1 MKLAVLL
8 GELDVARLERRGDG
22 HISFHFLDAYR
33 ALRPRPTLSVY
44 YLDKLREPGPPAFH
58 LPAFFANLLPESGGP
73 LRQLVA
79 AAAGVPPDDELRLLA
94 HLGEDLPGAVRVR
107 VLDEGDPEATYHP
120 PPLAPSDAERGAR
133 LRFSLA
139 GVQLKF
145 SVVREGKS
153 LVLPASGS
161 GGDWIVKLPDRQY
174 PRVPEHEYATMSWAR
189 ASGVEIPD
197 FELVSS
203 GEIVGLA
210 DRRVFPPGELAFAI
224 RRFDR
229 PRPGTLLQIE
239 DFAQVNGLYPAH
251 KYDQYRPVAKRLS
264 YDTLAKQILVFCGE
278 EDLRRFVR
286 RLVFVALSGNAD
298 AHLKNW
304 SLWYP
309 DGRAPRLS
317 PAYDQVC
324 TIAYDDT
331 DEKLALPLGGSL
343 DMTAVSVEAL
353 RRLGER
359 LRVGPDLLVEWGRE
373 AGAEILDAYAATS
386 RGLPFSDE
394 ARVRLA
400 AHHQH
405 MRRAPGSLLAP

>member
-8 GELDVARLERRGDG
+8 GDRDVARLERRGDG
-22 HISFHFLDAYR
+22 QISFHFLDAYR

-210 DRRVFPPGELAFAI
+210 DRRVF
-224 RRFDR
+224 
-229 PRPGTLLQIE
+229 
-239 DFAQVNGLYPAH
+239 
-251 KYDQYRPVAKRLS
+251 
-264 YDTLAKQILVFCGE
+264 CGE

-359 LRVGPDLLVEWGRE
+359 LRVGPDLLVGWGRE
-373 AGAEILDAYAATS
+373 AGAEILDAYAATG

>member
-1 MKLAVLL
+1 MSIDLEILL
-8 GELDVARLERRGDG
+8 NDTPVARLSRGDDRLVRLT
-22 HISFHFLDAYR
+22 FHRSYVEATH
-33 ALRPRPTLSVY
+33 RPLLSLY
-44 YLDKLREPGPPAFH
+44 YLGKLRTPLDPEPRVPD
-58 LPAFFANLLPESGGP
+58 FFANLLPDPDGP
-73 LRQLVA
+73 LRALIA
-79 AAAGVPPDDELRLLA
+79 AAASARDDQEMRLLA
-94 HLGEDLPGAVRVR
+94 YLGDDLPGAVRVR
-107 VLDEGDPEATYHP
+107 ASELDDEAPY
-120 PPLAPSDAERGAR
+120 PLPAPSRHLDGPR

-139 GVQLKF
+139 GIQLKF
-145 SVVREGKS
+145 SMMRAGKG
-153 LVLPASGS
+153 LTLPASGR
-161 GGDWIVKLPDRQY
+161 GGDWIVKLPDAEF
-174 PRVPEHEYATMSWAR
+174 PGVPEAEYAAMEWAR
-189 ASGVEIPD
+189 ASGIDIPAL
-197 FELVSS
+197 ELVTFAQLS
-203 GEIVGLA
+203 GIPPLRGAHA
-210 DRRVFPPGELAFAI
+210 DASLCLAI

-229 PRPGTLLQIE
+229 AEGGTRIHIE
-239 DFAQVNGLYPAH
+239 DCAQVFGRAPSQ
-251 KYDQYRPVAKRLS
+251 KYNEHLTAGAPPIGYE
-264 YDTLAKQILVFCGE
+264 TLARAVAVYAPN
-278 EDLRRFVR
+278 DRRELVR
-286 RLVFVALSGNAD
+286 RLIFMILSGNAD